1 MLNII
6 LTKGQPEYAQIA
18 EQVRLA
24 VARGM
29 LHPGDRLESV
39 RELAARLGV
48 NPSTVARA
56 YRELEHAGVIETHGR
71 RGTLVAARGDAIGLR
86 AVRDARLRA
95 LAERAVVESLAQGF
109 TSEEIEAAFG
119 LQLAAW
125 RQQLTRPALRPAAE
139 SSNRLCRF
147 AGSHD
152 LALEAL
158 WTHARREHSE
168 VSFTANYIG
177 SLDGLLALLHGE
189 VALAGAH
196 ILDEETGEYNL
207 PILRRLFPGGQLLA
221 VTLAER
227 EQGLIVARGNPKR
240 IGSFVDLARDDVRF
254 VNRQPGSG
262 TRTLSEHH
270 LRRAGIA
277 AASVMGFDRVVDTHL
292 AVASAVAEGSAKG
305 GAKGGA
311 DVGLGVYAAAR
322 AFGLDFVPVA
332 KERYDLVLLAADR
345 HRPPLSWLL
354 DAVASPGF
362 RSVVAELG
370 GYDTTKIGQEHPVI

>member
-1 MLNII
+1 MLDIK

-24 VARGM
+24 IARGT

-48 NPSTVARA
+48 NASTVARA
-56 YRELEHAGVIETHGR
+56 YRELEQAGVIETHGR

-86 AVRDARLRA
+86 AVRNARLRS
-95 LAERAVVESLAQGF
+95 LAERAVVEALAQGF
-109 TSEEIEAAFG
+109 APEEIEAAFG

-125 RQQLTRPALRPAAE
+125 REQMARPASRPAAE
-139 SSNRLCRF
+139 SADRLCRF

-158 WTHARREHSE
+158 WAHARREHSE
-168 VSFTANYIG
+168 VSFTANYVG

-207 PILRRLFPGGQLLA
+207 PILRRLFPGGQVRT

-227 EQGLIVARGNPKR
+227 EQGLIVASGNPKR
-240 IGSFVDLARDDVRF
+240 IGSCADLARDDVRF

-262 TRTLSEHH
+262 TRTLLELH

-277 AASVMGFDRVVDTHL
+277 VASVAGFDRVVETHL

-305 GAKGGA
+305 GADA
-311 DVGLGVYAAAR
+311 GLGVYAAAR

-332 KERYDLVLLAADR
+332 KERYDLVLLSADR
-345 HRPPLSWLL
+345 RRPPINWLL
-354 DAVASPGF
+354 DMVASHDF
-362 RSVVAELG
+362 RAVVAELG
-370 GYDTTKIGQEHPVI
+370 GYDTAKTGQEHIVV